1 MRILLV
7 DDEPLARQELRYL
20 IEELRPGNVFFEASN
35 IKTAQN
41 VLLKEAVEVVF
52 LDMHL
57 QNESGLELMDGIS
70 FMSQPPL
77 VVFATAYDDY
87 AVKAFELNAADYIL
101 KPFESDRIKMVMD
114 RVEAKLA
121 VEQQPGQDEPDK
133 KYLPVE
139 EDDRI
144 VMVPISDIFVVTTED
159 GELLIKTRS
168 KEYRMKDSLK
178 AMKEKLPAKLFM
190 QIHRAYI
197 INRDEIDEIQPWF
210 NRNYQVT
217 MNNGLKVI
225 VSRSFMQDF
234 KEAFGLD

>member
-20 IEELRPGNVFFEASN
+20 IDELRPGNEFFEASN

-41 VLLKEAVEVVF
+41 VLLKEAVDVVF
-52 LDMHL
+52 LDMNL

-121 VEQQPGQDEPDK
+121 VEQPRQGEPDK